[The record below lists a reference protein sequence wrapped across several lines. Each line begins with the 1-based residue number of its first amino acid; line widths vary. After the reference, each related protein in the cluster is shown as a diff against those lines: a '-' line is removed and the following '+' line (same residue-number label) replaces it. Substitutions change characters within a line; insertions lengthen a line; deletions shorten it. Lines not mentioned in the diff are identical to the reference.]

1 MVLIKVIFSEVK
13 IRLYLTC
20 YQSYLLN
27 KSGKFKMFWF
37 LDLCREH
44 LCRGHCVLLLIICL
58 PWKPVFCHFLK
69 PEWTLSFS
77 DSSIL
82 WLPHHY
88 LISNFAHAQEFCL
101 FFLNVLISIVH
112 FTSWCFFPGQMLS
125 PVILFFFLIWCVS
138 HTREYQLLHISPPYP
153 SPSHQTFQYLLL
165 PELLQVFLL
174 TVLHFYPCYSRVTA
188 QWPFP
193 FSVHWVHLQFKI
205 QTVFGCQLA
214 WL

>member
-125 PVILFFFLIWCVS
+125 PVILFFFSFDVCLIPGNISC
-138 HTREYQLLHISPPYP
+138 YIYPLHIPLPPTRP
-153 SPSHQTFQYLLL
+153 SSTYCCQN
-165 PELLQVFLL
+165 
-174 TVLHFYPCYSRVTA
+174 YSRSSCSLCFISILV
-188 QWPFP
+188 
-193 FSVHWVHLQFKI
+193 I
-205 QTVFGCQLA
+205 QG
-214 WL
+214 

>member
-27 KSGKFKMFWF
+27 KCGKFKMFWF

-125 PVILFFFLIWCVS
+125 PVILFFSHLMCVTYQGISAATYIPSISLSLPPDLPVPTVARITPGLLAHCASFLS
-138 HTREYQLLHISPPYP
+138 LLFKGNS
-153 SPSHQTFQYLLL
+153 SMTFPLLCPL
-165 PELLQVFLL
+165 SSF
-174 TVLHFYPCYSRVTA
+174 T
-188 QWPFP
+188 
-193 FSVHWVHLQFKI
+193 I
-205 QTVFGCQLA
+205 
-214 WL
+214 